1 MVSMIRLL
9 SHSQEQVSMIPQLLD
24 PLKRSNL
31 EIGLKKDWF
40 GGNGTQHLQ
49 CMKSEEKYSGT
60 NGDKTK
66 NNGKPFMIA
75 TGEQRA
81 RGFEADIKGEIFKGL
96 NVVINYA
103 YTDAK
108 TIKDND
114 PTRIGFSLREMLRMF
129 RIPG

>member
-1 MVSMIRLL
+1 
-9 SHSQEQVSMIPQLLD
+9 
-24 PLKRSNL
+24 
-31 EIGLKKDWF
+31 
-40 GGNGTQHLQ
+40 
-49 CMKSEEKYSGT
+49 
-60 NGDKTK
+60 
-66 NNGKPFMIA
+66 MIA

-114 PTRIGFSLREMLRMF
+114 PTRIGVQS
-129 RIPG
+129 PGNAKNVQNTWLSYRFGNGFLKGFGLCRLSISRWKTILVRN